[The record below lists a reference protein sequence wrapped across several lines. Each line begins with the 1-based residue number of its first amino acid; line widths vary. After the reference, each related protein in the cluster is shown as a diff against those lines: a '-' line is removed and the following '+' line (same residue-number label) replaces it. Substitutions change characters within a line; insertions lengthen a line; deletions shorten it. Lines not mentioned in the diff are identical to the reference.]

1 MRKFIGII
9 LLINFAIAICSCSKQ
24 ISFDAYEKLIE
35 NLENM
40 NYTIK
45 AEDVEEDILN
55 GERKW
60 LTVDENANI
69 SVYLYVS
76 SDEMEKDASYISDDG
91 FTYDNGKHAT
101 TIEWVSYPHFF
112 KSENMIILYVA
123 DNLEIIQ
130 TLEKLVGPQ
139 FAGEKLLQSNFDL
152 QKEDQIKMSIEGLEI
167 EQPFQLAEQEIRPI
181 ELLNPLE
188 PEIEP
193 VKLLE
198 PNLDQQLKPAE
209 LLEPNET
216 WGT

>member
-91 FTYDNGKHAT
+91 FTYDNGKHAA

-112 KSENMIILYVA
+112 KSENMIILYVG

-167 EQPFQLAEQEIRPI
+167 EQPLQLAEQEIRPI